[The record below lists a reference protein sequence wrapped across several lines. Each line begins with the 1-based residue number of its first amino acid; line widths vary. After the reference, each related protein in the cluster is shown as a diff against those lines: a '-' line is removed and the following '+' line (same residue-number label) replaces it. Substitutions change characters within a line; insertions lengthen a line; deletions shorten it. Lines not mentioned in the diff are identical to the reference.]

1 MTSVSS
7 LRVAFCWVCCC
18 SRMSCW
24 FSSYLVAL
32 ERSLNAYVYVVV
44 NSFPATRLS
53 RYHSPKLPSSY
64 RVDSILFWFDPL
76 ACANVLYIEF
86 FSPFASIT
94 MLAISAKTA
103 QMYPKSRSS
112 KFAQFAMCAHVFHKS
127 LLFIIN
133 DLSSKSTSSYGL
145 PANTFSY
152 SLKKSVAPCLARLSP
167 HIVMNCHPH

>member
-1 MTSVSS
+1 
-7 LRVAFCWVCCC
+7 
-18 SRMSCW
+18 MSYW
-24 FSSYLVAL
+24 FSSYLAAL

-112 KFAQFAMCAHVFHKS
+112 KFAQFAICAHVFQKS
-127 LLFIIN
+127 LSFIIN
-133 DLSSKSTSSYGL
+133 DLSSKSPRSTDFLWTHFQTPS
-145 PANTFSY
+145 
-152 SLKKSVAPCLARLSP
+152 KSPWLLVLLAYPLTLSW
-167 HIVMNCHPH
+167 IVIPIDNNCR

>member
-1 MTSVSS
+1 MLLSILSRLSMSIVPNVIRSS
-7 LRVAFCWVCCC
+7 PCRWGVLFPSEKLLIYV
-18 SRMSCW
+18 
-24 FSSYLVAL
+24 
-32 ERSLNAYVYVVV
+32 VYVVV

-86 FSPFASIT
+86 FSLVAGFS

-103 QMYPKSRSS
+103 QMYPKSHSS
-112 KFAQFAMCAHVFHKS
+112 KFAKFAICAHVFQKL

-133 DLSSKSTSSYGL
+133 DLSSKAPRPTDFLRTHFLTPS
-145 PANTFSY
+145 
-152 SLKKSVAPCLARLSP
+152 KSPWLLVLLAYPLTLS
-167 HIVMNCHPH
+167 